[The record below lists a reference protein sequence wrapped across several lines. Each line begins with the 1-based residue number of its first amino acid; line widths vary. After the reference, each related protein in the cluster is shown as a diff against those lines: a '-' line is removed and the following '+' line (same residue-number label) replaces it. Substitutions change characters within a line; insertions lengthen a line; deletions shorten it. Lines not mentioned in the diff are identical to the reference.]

1 MGRLSVRNL
10 TEAEREL
17 FDELAGKYEF
27 DAEMTREKAETK
39 AIGRILD
46 IRFERGRDDNRGD
59 QRN

>member
-10 TEAEREL
+10 TEEEREL